1 MLVYVLED
9 SVANTGSSF
18 CPLQAICCTGVLFCQ
33 NLLECFWKVWGVSA
47 NRARSICSSLQRI
60 VVPHPG
66 YSSRSFEDGR
76 YVFLQ
81 EIKIDKDLD
90 VSAIAGSTIGFTG
103 ADLANLVNEAALL
116 AARKVS

>member
-1 MLVYVLED
+1 VFVSVKSLE
-9 SVANTGSSF
+9 VF
-18 CPLQAICCTGVLFCQ
+18 
-33 NLLECFWKVWGVSA
+33 LEVWGVSA
-47 NRARSICSSLQRI
+47 DLARSVCSSLRRI
-60 VVPHPG
+60 VLFVPG
-66 YSSRSFEDGR
+66 YASRFSADGR